1 MIEIVDPGLG
11 NIQSLVNM
19 IARAGGDSRVAR
31 TPEELVDRDKVVLPG
46 VGAFDKGIAALRER
60 GFDVALRE
68 AVANGARLFGVCLG
82 MQLLL
87 EGSEEGALPGLGL
100 IAGHVR
106 RFHLEERGL
115 KVPHM
120 GWNVVRPT
128 RPSQLFTSAEN
139 EQRFYFVHSYYADC
153 TNQSDVSA
161 VSTYGIEFAC
171 AIERERVL
179 GVQFHPE
186 KSHRFGMELFKRFVE
201 L

>member
-1 MIEIVDPGLG
+1 VIEIVDPGLG

-179 GVQFHPE
+179 GVQSHPE